1 MFERLDEIE
10 RTYEDVERQLA
21 DPEVLADQAR
31 LVELSRRHAEL
42 GEVVRA
48 YRAWRSAGE
57 DLDTARQLL
66 REERSA
72 DGRALLDEEIA
83 DAQAR
88 QAALEA
94 QLRRALVPKDP
105 NDDKDVIVEV
115 RAGTGGD
122 EAALFASDLY
132 RMYTRWAE
140 QHGYKVEVL
149 SQSESDLEGVK
160 EVVFAVKGKG
170 AWSRLKYEAG
180 VHRVQRVPVTESQGR
195 IHTSAAGV
203 NVLPEADPVEVTVDP
218 NDLKIDV
225 YRSTG
230 PGGQSVN
237 TTDSAVRITHLPSG
251 IVVAMQ
257 DEKSQIQNREKAMRV
272 LRARLLD
279 RAISEQQAQLAA
291 ERRSQ
296 VRSLDRSERV
306 RTYNFPQDRVTD
318 HRIGL
323 SVGDLPG
330 VLERRRPRPDHRR
343 AGRQGRRDRPGRR
356 RGRGVTAAPS
366 GPHRPARAARL
377 GDPRAG
383 RRRLRLGRRPRP
395 TGCWRRPPTRPRC
408 GRWWPGGRRGS
419 RSST

>member
-21 DPEVLADQAR
+21 DPEVIADQTR
-31 LVELSRRHAEL
+31 LIELSRRHAEL
-42 GEVVRA
+42 AEVVRT
-48 YRAWRSAGE
+48 YRAWRQAGE
-57 DLDTARQLL
+57 DLATARQLL
-66 REERSA
+66 REERSP
-72 DGRALLDEEIA
+72 DGRALLEEEIT

-88 QAALEA
+88 QAALAE

-122 EAALFASDLY
+122 EAALFAGDLY
-132 RMYTRWAE
+132 RMYFRWAE

-149 SQSESDLEGVK
+149 SQSASNLDASVK
-160 EVVFAVKGKG
+160 EVVFAVKGRG

-203 NVLPEADPVEVTVDP
+203 NVLPEADPVEVTIDP
-218 NDLKIDV
+218 NDLKVDV

-237 TTDSAVRITHLPSG
+237 TTDSAVRLTHLPSG
-251 IVVAMQ
+251 IVVSMQ

-296 VRSLDRSERV
+296 VRSLDRSERI

-330 VLERRRPRPDHRR
+330 VLN
-343 AGRQGRRDRPGRR
+343 GGGLDRIIDEL
-356 RGRGVTAAPS
+356 
-366 GPHRPARAARL
+366 AARDAETAL
-377 GDPRAG
+377 AAAEA
-383 RRRLRLGRRPRP
+383 
-395 TGCWRRPPTRPRC
+395 TA
-408 GRWWPGGRRGS
+408 
-419 RSST
+419 

>member
-1 MFERLDEIE
+1 VFERLDQIE
-10 RTYEDVERQLA
+10 QAYTAIERQLA

-31 LVELSRRHAEL
+31 VIELSKRHAEL
-42 GEVVRA
+42 GPVVRS
-48 YRAWRSAGE
+48 YRAWRAAGE
-57 DLDTARQLL
+57 DLTAARQLL

-72 DGRALLDEEIA
+72 DGRALLDEEITS
-83 DAQAR
+83 AQAR
-88 QAALEA
+88 QAELEGE
-94 QLRRALVPKDP
+94 LRRALVPKDP

-122 EAALFASDLY
+122 EAALFAGDLY

-140 QHGYKVEVL
+140 QHGYRVEVL
-149 SQSESDLEGVK
+149 SESASDLEGIK
-160 EVVFAVKGKG
+160 EAVFAVKGRG

-203 NVLPEADPVEVTVDP
+203 NVLPEADPVEVTIDDR
-218 NDLKIDV
+218 DLKVDV

-237 TTDSAVRITHLPSG
+237 TTDSAVRVTHLPTG

-272 LRARLLD
+272 LRARLLE
-279 RAISEQQAQLAA
+279 RALSEQQAQLAA

-330 VLERRRPRPDHRR
+330 VLE
-343 AGRQGRRDRPGRR
+343 
-356 RGRGVTAAPS
+356 GRGLD
-366 GPHRPARAARL
+366 RIIDELAARDAEAAL
-377 GDPRAG
+377 AAAG
-383 RRRLRLGRRPRP
+383 AEV
-395 TGCWRRPPTRPRC
+395 
-408 GRWWPGGRRGS
+408 S
-419 RSST
+419 A

>member
-1 MFERLDEIE
+1 VFERLDEIE
-10 RTYEDVERQLA
+10 RTYLDVERQLA
-21 DPEVLADQAR
+21 DPEVLADHAR
-31 LVELSRRHAEL
+31 LVELSKRHAEL
-42 GEVVRA
+42 GEVVGA
-48 YRAWRSAGE
+48 YRAWRAARD
-57 DLDTARQLL
+57 DLEAARQLL

-72 DGRALLDEEIA
+72 DGRALLEEEITG
-83 DAQAR
+83 AQAR
-88 QAALEA
+88 QGELEGR
-94 QLRRALVPKDP
+94 LRRALIPKDP

-122 EAALFASDLY
+122 EAALFAGELS
-132 RMYTRWAE
+132 RMYARWAQ

-149 SQSESDLEGVK
+149 SHSPSNQEGSVK
-160 EVVFAVKGKG
+160 EVVFAVKGRG

-203 NVLPEADPVEVTVDP
+203 NVLPEADPVEVTIDP
-218 NDLKIDV
+218 GDLKVDV

-237 TTDSAVRITHLPSG
+237 TTDSAVRVTHLPTG

-257 DEKSQIQNREKAMRV
+257 DEKSQIQNRDKAMRV
-272 LRARLLD
+272 LRARLLE
-279 RAISEQQAQLAA
+279 RALAEQQAQLAA

-330 VLERRRPRPDHRR
+330 VLE
-343 AGRQGRRDRPGRR
+343 
-356 RGRGVTAAPS
+356 GRGLD
-366 GPHRPARAARL
+366 RIIDELAARDAEEAL
-377 GDPRAG
+377 AAE
-383 RRRLRLGRRPRP
+383 
-395 TGCWRRPPTRPRC
+395 
-408 GRWWPGGRRGS
+408 PGEVPA
-419 RSST
+419 

>member
-10 RTYEDVERQLA
+10 RTYDEVERQLA
-21 DPEVLADQAR
+21 DPEVIADQAR
-31 LVELSRRHAEL
+31 LIELSRRHAEL

-57 DLDTARQLL
+57 DLATARQLQ

-72 DGRALLDEEIA
+72 DGRVLLEEEIA

-88 QAALEA
+88 QATLEER
-94 QLRRALVPKDP
+94 LRRALVPKDP

-122 EAALFASDLY
+122 EAALFARDLH

-140 QHGYKVEVL
+140 QHGFKVEEL
-149 SQSESDLEGVK
+149 SQSASDLEGVK
-160 EVVFAVKGKG
+160 EAVFAVKGRG

-203 NVLPEADPVEVTVDP
+203 NVLPEADPVEITIDP

-251 IVVAMQ
+251 IVVSMQ

-296 VRSLDRSERV
+296 VRSLDRSERI

-330 VLERRRPRPDHRR
+330 VLE
-343 AGRQGRRDRPGRR
+343 
-356 RGRGVTAAPS
+356 GRGLD
-366 GPHRPARAARL
+366 RIIDELAARDAESAL
-377 GDPRAG
+377 AAAEA
-383 RRRLRLGRRPRP
+383 
-395 TGCWRRPPTRPRC
+395 TA
-408 GRWWPGGRRGS
+408 
-419 RSST
+419 

>member
-10 RTYEDVERQLA
+10 RTYDEVERQLA
-21 DPEVLADQAR
+21 DPEVIADHTR
-31 LVELSRRHAEL
+31 LIELSRRHGEL

-57 DLDTARQLL
+57 DLATARQLQ

-72 DGRALLDEEIA
+72 DGRVLLEEEIA

-88 QAALEA
+88 QATLEER
-94 QLRRALVPKDP
+94 LRRALVPKDP

-122 EAALFASDLY
+122 EAALFASDLS

-140 QHGYKVEVL
+140 QHGFKVEVL
-149 SQSESDLEGVK
+149 SQSASNLDASVK
-160 EVVFAVKGKG
+160 EAVFAVKGRG

-203 NVLPEADPVEVTVDP
+203 NVLPEADPVEITIDP

-251 IVVAMQ
+251 IVVSMQ
-257 DEKSQIQNREKAMRV
+257 DEKSQIQNREKALRV

-279 RAISEQQAQLAA
+279 RAVSEQQAQLAA

-296 VRSLDRSERV
+296 VRSLDRSERI

-330 VLERRRPRPDHRR
+330 VLE
-343 AGRQGRRDRPGRR
+343 
-356 RGRGVTAAPS
+356 GRGLD
-366 GPHRPARAARL
+366 RIIDELAARDAEQAL
-377 GDPRAG
+377 AAEGAEAPA
-383 RRRLRLGRRPRP
+383 
-395 TGCWRRPPTRPRC
+395 
-408 GRWWPGGRRGS
+408 
-419 RSST
+419 

>member
-1 MFERLDEIE
+1 VFERLDEIE
-10 RTYEDVERQLA
+10 RTYLDVERQLA
-21 DPEVLADQAR
+21 DPEVLADHSR
-31 LVELSRRHAEL
+31 LVELSKRHAEL
-42 GEVVRA
+42 GEVVGA
-48 YRAWRSAGE
+48 YRAWRAARD
-57 DLDTARQLL
+57 DLTAAHQLY

-83 DAQAR
+83 GTQAR
-88 QAALEA
+88 LAELEGR
-94 QLRRALVPKDP
+94 LRRALIPKDP

-122 EAALFASDLY
+122 EAALFAGELF

-149 SQSESDLEGVK
+149 SQSASNLEGSVK

-195 IHTSAAGV
+195 THTSAAGV

-218 NDLKIDV
+218 GDLKVDV

-237 TTDSAVRITHLPSG
+237 TTDSAVRVTHLPTG

-257 DEKSQIQNREKAMRV
+257 DEKSQLQNREKAMRV
-272 LRARLLD
+272 LRARLLE
-279 RAISEQQAQLAA
+279 RAISAQQAQQAA

-306 RTYNFPQDRVTD
+306 RTYHFPQDRVTD

-330 VLERRRPRPDHRR
+330 VLE
-343 AGRQGRRDRPGRR
+343 
-356 RGRGVTAAPS
+356 GRGLD
-366 GPHRPARAARL
+366 RIIDELAAREAEEAL
-377 GDPRAG
+377 AAEGAG
-383 RRRLRLGRRPRP
+383 A
-395 TGCWRRPPTRPRC
+395 
-408 GRWWPGGRRGS
+408 S
-419 RSST
+419 A

>member
-10 RTYEDVERQLA
+10 RSYEDVERQLA

-42 GEVVRA
+42 GEVVRT

-57 DLDTARQLL
+57 DLTAARELL

-72 DGRALLDEEIA
+72 DGRSMLEEELA

-88 QAALEA
+88 QTTLEG

-122 EAALFASDLY
+122 EAALFASDLH
-132 RMYTRWAE
+132 RMYSRWAE

-149 SQSESDLEGVK
+149 SVSESNLEGVK
-160 EVVFAVKGKG
+160 EAVFAVKGRG

-218 NDLKIDV
+218 GDLKIDV

-272 LRARLLD
+272 LRARLLE

-330 VLERRRPRPDHRR
+330 VLE
-343 AGRQGRRDRPGRR
+343 
-356 RGRGVTAAPS
+356 GRGLD
-366 GPHRPARAARL
+366 RIIDELAARDAQEAL
-377 GDPRAG
+377 GEDAEG
-383 RRRLRLGRRPRP
+383 AA
-395 TGCWRRPPTRPRC
+395 
-408 GRWWPGGRRGS
+408 
-419 RSST
+419 

>member
-1 MFERLDEIE
+1 MFERLEEIE
-10 RTYEDVERQLA
+10 RTYQDVERQLA
-21 DPEVLADQAR
+21 DPEVLADQNR

-42 GEVVRA
+42 GEVVRT

-57 DLDTARQLL
+57 DLTAARELL

-72 DGRALLDEEIA
+72 DGRALLEGELA

-88 QAALEA
+88 QAALEE

-105 NDDKDVIVEV
+105 NDAKDVIVEV
-115 RAGTGGD
+115 RAGTGGN
-122 EAALFASDLY
+122 EAALFARDLQ

-140 QHGYKVEVL
+140 QHGFEVEVL
-149 SQSESDLEGVK
+149 SASESDLEGVK

-272 LRARLLD
+272 LRARLLE
-279 RAISEQQAQLAA
+279 RAISTQQAALAA

-330 VLERRRPRPDHRR
+330 VLE
-343 AGRQGRRDRPGRR
+343 
-356 RGRGVTAAPS
+356 GRGLD
-366 GPHRPARAARL
+366 RIIDELAARDAESAL
-377 GDPRAG
+377 AA
-383 RRRLRLGRRPRP
+383 
-395 TGCWRRPPTRPRC
+395 TEATA
-408 GRWWPGGRRGS
+408 
-419 RSST
+419 

>member
-1 MFERLDEIE
+1 VFERLDEIE
-10 RTYEDVERQLA
+10 RTYADVERQLT

-31 LVELSRRHAEL
+31 LVELSKRLAEL

-48 YRAWRSAGE
+48 YRAWRAARE
-57 DLDTARQLL
+57 DLDTAHQLQ
-66 REERSA
+66 REERSPE
-72 DGRALLDEEIA
+72 GRALLDDEIA
-83 DAQAR
+83 GAQAR
-88 QAALEA
+88 LAELEGV
-94 QLRRALVPKDP
+94 LRLALVPKDP

-122 EAALFASDLY
+122 EAALFAGELH

-149 SQSESDLEGVK
+149 SQSPSNLEGGFK
-160 EVVFAVKGKG
+160 EVVFAVKGRG

-203 NVLPEADPVEVTVDP
+203 NVLPEADPVEVTIDP
-218 NDLKIDV
+218 GDLKVDV

-237 TTDSAVRITHLPSG
+237 TTDSAVRVTHLPTG

-272 LRARLLD
+272 LRARLLE
-279 RAISEQQAQLAA
+279 RATSEQQAQLAA

-306 RTYNFPQDRVTD
+306 RTYHYPQDRVTD

-330 VLERRRPRPDHRR
+330 VLE
-343 AGRQGRRDRPGRR
+343 
-356 RGRGVTAAPS
+356 GRGLD
-366 GPHRPARAARL
+366 RIIDELAARDAEQAL
-377 GDPRAG
+377 AAEAPA
-383 RRRLRLGRRPRP
+383 
-395 TGCWRRPPTRPRC
+395 
-408 GRWWPGGRRGS
+408 
-419 RSST
+419 

>member
-10 RTYEDVERQLA
+10 RTYQDVERQLA
-21 DPEVLADQAR
+21 DPEVIADQAR

-42 GEVVRA
+42 DEVVRA

-57 DLDTARQLL
+57 DLATARELL
-66 REERSA
+66 REERST
-72 DGRALLDEEIA
+72 DGRALLEEEIA
-83 DAQAR
+83 AAQAS
-88 QAALEA
+88 QASLDE

-122 EAALFASDLY
+122 EAALFAGDLY

-140 QHGYKVEVL
+140 QHGYKVEEL
-149 SQSESDLEGVK
+149 SQSASDLEGVK
-160 EVVFAVKGKG
+160 EVVFAVKGRG

-237 TTDSAVRITHLPSG
+237 TTDSAVRITHLPTG

-279 RAISEQQAQLAA
+279 RAVSEQQAQLAA

-330 VLERRRPRPDHRR
+330 VLD
-343 AGRQGRRDRPGRR
+343 GTGLDRIIDEL
-356 RGRGVTAAPS
+356 
-366 GPHRPARAARL
+366 AARDAEAAL
-377 GDPRAG
+377 AAAEA
-383 RRRLRLGRRPRP
+383 
-395 TGCWRRPPTRPRC
+395 
-408 GRWWPGGRRGS
+408 S
-419 RSST
+419 A

>member
-10 RTYEDVERQLA
+10 RTYDEVERQLA
-21 DPEVLADQAR
+21 DPEVIADQAR
-31 LVELSRRHAEL
+31 LIELSRRHAEL

-57 DLDTARQLL
+57 DLATARQLQ

-72 DGRALLDEEIA
+72 DGRVLLEEEIA

-88 QAALEA
+88 QATLEER
-94 QLRRALVPKDP
+94 LRRALVPKDP

-140 QHGYKVEVL
+140 QHGFKVEEL
-149 SQSESDLEGVK
+149 SQSASDLEGVK
-160 EVVFAVKGKG
+160 EAVFAVKGRG

-203 NVLPEADPVEVTVDP
+203 NVLPEADPVEITIDP

-251 IVVAMQ
+251 IVVSMQ

-330 VLERRRPRPDHRR
+330 VLE
-343 AGRQGRRDRPGRR
+343 
-356 RGRGVTAAPS
+356 GRGLD
-366 GPHRPARAARL
+366 RIIDELAARDAESAL
-377 GDPRAG
+377 AAAEA
-383 RRRLRLGRRPRP
+383 
-395 TGCWRRPPTRPRC
+395 TA
-408 GRWWPGGRRGS
+408 
-419 RSST
+419 

>member
-31 LVELSRRHAEL
+31 LIELSRRHAEL
-42 GEVVRA
+42 GEVVRT

-57 DLDTARQLL
+57 DLTAARELL

-72 DGRALLDEEIA
+72 DGRSMLDEELA

-88 QAALEA
+88 QAALEE

-122 EAALFASDLY
+122 EAALFAGDLY
-132 RMYTRWAE
+132 RMYVRWAE

-149 SQSESDLEGVK
+149 SQSASNLDASVK
-160 EVVFAVKGKG
+160 EVVFAVKGRG

-272 LRARLLD
+272 LRARLLE

-330 VLERRRPRPDHRR
+330 VLE
-343 AGRQGRRDRPGRR
+343 
-356 RGRGVTAAPS
+356 GRGLD
-366 GPHRPARAARL
+366 RIIDELAARDAETAL
-377 GDPRAG
+377 AAEGAA
-383 RRRLRLGRRPRP
+383 
-395 TGCWRRPPTRPRC
+395 
-408 GRWWPGGRRGS
+408 
-419 RSST
+419 

>member
-10 RTYEDVERQLA
+10 RTYDEVERQLA
-21 DPEVLADQAR
+21 DPEVIADQAR
-31 LVELSRRHAEL
+31 LIELSRRHAEL

-57 DLDTARQLL
+57 DLATARQLQ

-72 DGRALLDEEIA
+72 DGRVLLEEEIA

-88 QAALEA
+88 QATLEER
-94 QLRRALVPKDP
+94 LRRALVPKDP

-122 EAALFASDLY
+122 EAALFAGDLR

-140 QHGYKVEVL
+140 QHGFKVEVL
-149 SQSESDLEGVK
+149 SQSASDLEGVK
-160 EVVFAVKGKG
+160 EAVFAVKGRG

-203 NVLPEADPVEVTVDP
+203 NVLPEADPVEITIDP

-251 IVVAMQ
+251 IVVSMQ

-296 VRSLDRSERV
+296 VRSLDRSERI

-330 VLERRRPRPDHRR
+330 VLE
-343 AGRQGRRDRPGRR
+343 
-356 RGRGVTAAPS
+356 GRGLD
-366 GPHRPARAARL
+366 RIIDELAARDAESAL
-377 GDPRAG
+377 AAAEA
-383 RRRLRLGRRPRP
+383 
-395 TGCWRRPPTRPRC
+395 TA
-408 GRWWPGGRRGS
+408 
-419 RSST
+419 

>member
-1 MFERLDEIE
+1 VYERLDEIE
-10 RTYEDVERQLA
+10 RTYGDVERQLA
-21 DPEVLADQAR
+21 DPEVIADQAR
-31 LVELSRRHAEL
+31 LVELSKRLAEL

-48 YRAWRSAGE
+48 YRAWRATRD

-72 DGRALLDEEIA
+72 EGRALLDEELA
-83 DAQAR
+83 GAQAR
-88 QAALEA
+88 LAELDA
-94 QLRRALVPKDP
+94 QLRRALIPKDP

-122 EAALFASDLY
+122 EAALFAGELH

-149 SQSESDLEGVK
+149 SQSASNLEGGVK
-160 EVVFAVKGKG
+160 EVVFAVKGRG

-203 NVLPEADPVEVTVDP
+203 NVLPEADPVEVTIDQ
-218 NDLKIDV
+218 NDLKVDV
-225 YRSTG
+225 FRSTG

-237 TTDSAVRITHLPSG
+237 TTDSAVRVTHLPTG

-257 DEKSQIQNREKAMRV
+257 DEKSQLQNREKAMRV
-272 LRARLLD
+272 LRARLLE
-279 RAISEQQAQLAA
+279 RAVSEQQAQLAA

-306 RTYNFPQDRVTD
+306 RTYHYPQDRVTD

-330 VLERRRPRPDHRR
+330 VLE
-343 AGRQGRRDRPGRR
+343 
-356 RGRGVTAAPS
+356 GRGLD
-366 GPHRPARAARL
+366 RIIDELAARDAEQAL
-377 GDPRAG
+377 AAEGAEAPA
-383 RRRLRLGRRPRP
+383 
-395 TGCWRRPPTRPRC
+395 
-408 GRWWPGGRRGS
+408 
-419 RSST
+419 

>member
-21 DPEVLADQAR
+21 DPEVIADHTR

-42 GEVVRA
+42 GEVVRT

-57 DLDTARQLL
+57 DLAAARELL

-72 DGRALLDEEIA
+72 DGRALLEEELA

-88 QAALEA
+88 QAALDA
-94 QLRRALVPKDP
+94 QLRKALVPKDP

-122 EAALFASDLY
+122 EAALFAGDLY
-132 RMYTRWAE
+132 RMYVRWAE

-149 SQSESDLEGVK
+149 SASESDLEGVK

-272 LRARLLD
+272 LRARLLE
-279 RAISEQQAQLAA
+279 RAISEQQAQQSA

-296 VRSLDRSERV
+296 VRSRDRSERV

-330 VLERRRPRPDHRR
+330 VLGGGGLDKLIDEL
-343 AGRQGRRDRPGRR
+343 
-356 RGRGVTAAPS
+356 
-366 GPHRPARAARL
+366 AARDSETAL
-377 GDPRAG
+377 AAAEA
-383 RRRLRLGRRPRP
+383 
-395 TGCWRRPPTRPRC
+395 TA
-408 GRWWPGGRRGS
+408 
-419 RSST
+419 

>member
-10 RTYEDVERQLA
+10 RTYQDVERQLA
-21 DPEVLADQAR
+21 DPEVIADQAR
-31 LVELSRRHAEL
+31 LIELSKRHAEL
-42 GEVVRA
+42 GEVVRT

-57 DLDTARQLL
+57 DLAAARELL

-72 DGRALLDEEIA
+72 DGRSMLEEELA
-83 DAQAR
+83 TASAR
-88 QAALEA
+88 QATLEE

-122 EAALFASDLY
+122 EAALFAGDLY

-149 SQSESDLEGVK
+149 SQSASDLEGVK

-272 LRARLLD
+272 LRARLLE
-279 RAISEQQAQLAA
+279 RAISTQQAQLAA

-330 VLERRRPRPDHRR
+330 VLE
-343 AGRQGRRDRPGRR
+343 
-356 RGRGVTAAPS
+356 GRGLDRIVDEL
-366 GPHRPARAARL
+366 AARDAQEAL
-377 GDPRAG
+377 GDGAEG
-383 RRRLRLGRRPRP
+383 AA
-395 TGCWRRPPTRPRC
+395 
-408 GRWWPGGRRGS
+408 
-419 RSST
+419 

>member
-10 RTYEDVERQLA
+10 QTYTDIERQLG
-21 DPEVLADQAR
+21 DPAVLADQR
-31 LVELSRRHAEL
+31 RFVELSKRYAEL
-42 GEVVRA
+42 GDVVRA
-48 YRAWRSAGE
+48 YRARRSAAE

-72 DGRALLDEEIA
+72 DGRGLLEEEIA
-83 DAQAR
+83 ATQAR
-88 QAALEA
+88 LEELEA
-94 QLRRALVPKDP
+94 RLRRALVPKDP

-115 RAGTGGD
+115 RAGSGGD
-122 EAALFASDLY
+122 EAALFAGDLY

-140 QHGYKVEVL
+140 QHGYRVEVL
-149 SQSESDLEGVK
+149 SQSASDLEGVK
-160 EVVFAVKGKG
+160 EVVFAVKGRG

-203 NVLPEADPVEVTVDP
+203 NVLPEAEEVDVTVDP
-218 NDLKIDV
+218 GDLKVDV

-237 TTDSAVRITHLPSG
+237 TTDSAVRITHLATG

-257 DEKSQIQNREKAMRV
+257 DEKSQLQNREKALRV
-272 LRARLLD
+272 LRARLLE

-323 SVGDLPG
+323 SVGDLQG
-330 VLERRRPRPDHRR
+330 VLE
-343 AGRQGRRDRPGRR
+343 
-356 RGRGVTAAPS
+356 GRGLD
-366 GPHRPARAARL
+366 RIIDELAAR
-377 GDPRAG
+377 DAEET
-383 RRRLRLGRRPRP
+383 LRGEAV
-395 TGCWRRPPTRPRC
+395 
-408 GRWWPGGRRGS
+408 
-419 RSST
+419 

>member
-1 MFERLDEIE
+1 VFERLDEIE
-10 RTYEDVERQLA
+10 QTYDDIERQLG
-21 DPEVLADQAR
+21 DPAVIADQRR
-31 LVELSRRHAEL
+31 LVELSKRHAEL
-42 GEVVRA
+42 GEVVRR
-48 YRAWRSAGE
+48 YRAWRAAAE
-57 DLDTARQLL
+57 DLATARQLL
-66 REERSA
+66 EEETSA
-72 DGRALLDEEIA
+72 DGRALLEEEVA
-83 DAQAR
+83 AAPAR
-88 QAALEA
+88 LEALEA
-94 QLRRALVPKDP
+94 ELRRALLPKDP

-115 RAGTGGD
+115 RAGTGGE
-122 EAALFASDLY
+122 EAGLFVGDLY

-140 QHGYKVEVL
+140 QHGLKVEVL
-149 SQSESDLEGVK
+149 SESPSDLEGYK

-203 NVLPEADPVEVTVDP
+203 NVLPEAEEIDVTVDP
-218 NDLKIDV
+218 NDLKVDV

-237 TTDSAVRITHLPSG
+237 TTDSAVRVTHLPSG

-257 DEKSQIQNREKAMRV
+257 DEKSQIQNREKALRV
-272 LRARLLD
+272 LRARLLE
-279 RAISEQQAQLAA
+279 RAISEQQARLAA

-330 VLERRRPRPDHRR
+330 VLE
-343 AGRQGRRDRPGRR
+343 
-356 RGRGVTAAPS
+356 GRGLD
-366 GPHRPARAARL
+366 RIIDELAARDAEAAL
-377 GDPRAG
+377 KAEAG
-383 RRRLRLGRRPRP
+383 A
-395 TGCWRRPPTRPRC
+395 
-408 GRWWPGGRRGS
+408 
-419 RSST
+419 

>member
-10 RTYEDVERQLA
+10 RTYDEVERQLA
-21 DPEVLADQAR
+21 DPEVIADQAR
-31 LVELSRRHAEL
+31 LIELSRRHAEL

-57 DLDTARQLL
+57 DLATARQLQ

-72 DGRALLDEEIA
+72 DGRVLLEEEIA

-88 QAALEA
+88 QATLEER
-94 QLRRALVPKDP
+94 LRRALVPKDP

-140 QHGYKVEVL
+140 QHGFKVEEL
-149 SQSESDLEGVK
+149 SQSASDLEA
-160 EVVFAVKGKG
+160 VFAVKGRG

-203 NVLPEADPVEVTVDP
+203 NVLPEADPVEITIDP

-251 IVVAMQ
+251 IVVSMQ

-296 VRSLDRSERV
+296 VRSLDRSERI

-330 VLERRRPRPDHRR
+330 VLE
-343 AGRQGRRDRPGRR
+343 
-356 RGRGVTAAPS
+356 GRGLD
-366 GPHRPARAARL
+366 RIIDELAARDAESAL
-377 GDPRAG
+377 AAAEA
-383 RRRLRLGRRPRP
+383 
-395 TGCWRRPPTRPRC
+395 TA
-408 GRWWPGGRRGS
+408 
-419 RSST
+419 

>member
-10 RTYEDVERQLA
+10 RTYDEVERQLA
-21 DPEVLADQAR
+21 DPEVIADQAR
-31 LVELSRRHAEL
+31 LIELSRRHAEL

-57 DLDTARQLL
+57 DLATARQLQ

-72 DGRALLDEEIA
+72 DGRTLLEEEIA

-88 QAALEA
+88 QATLEER
-94 QLRRALVPKDP
+94 LRRALVPKDP

-122 EAALFASDLY
+122 EAALFASDI
-132 RMYTRWAE
+132 RSMYTRWAE
-140 QHGYKVEVL
+140 QHGFKVEEL
-149 SQSESDLEGVK
+149 SQSASDLEGVK
-160 EVVFAVKGKG
+160 EAVFAVKGRG

-203 NVLPEADPVEVTVDP
+203 NVLPEADPVEITIDP

-251 IVVAMQ
+251 IVVSMQ

-296 VRSLDRSERV
+296 VRSLDRSERI

-330 VLERRRPRPDHRR
+330 VLE
-343 AGRQGRRDRPGRR
+343 
-356 RGRGVTAAPS
+356 GRGLD
-366 GPHRPARAARL
+366 RIIDELAARDAESAL
-377 GDPRAG
+377 AAAEA
-383 RRRLRLGRRPRP
+383 
-395 TGCWRRPPTRPRC
+395 TA
-408 GRWWPGGRRGS
+408 
-419 RSST
+419 